1 LVYRSSDLEDL
12 MTSIRLSTA
21 VAIVPLFFFSPAASR
36 AQNPSSGNEA
46 DTAAIKQLVANY
58 SEAFNRH
65 DAHAIG
71 MLFADDADFTNLR
84 GMSRHG
90 RQEIEPFF
98 GTLFTGILKN
108 AQRTDSV
115 RSLRFLSPEIAA
127 VDTDCVI
134 TGSKSPTGA
143 ENPPRKGLLEL
154 IVTKQ
159 SGQWLITLF
168 HEQDLPP
175 APGSK

>member
-1 LVYRSSDLEDL
+1 
-12 MTSIRLSTA
+12 MTSNRLSTA
-21 VAIVPLFFFSPAASR
+21 AAIVPLLFFCPASSR
-36 AQNPSSGNEA
+36 AQNLSSEGDA
-46 DTAAIKQLVANY
+46 DTAAIKQLVTSY

-71 MLFADDADFTNLR
+71 SLFADDADFTNLR

-108 AQRTDSV
+108 AHRTDSV

-127 VDTDCVI
+127 IDTDCVI
-134 TGSKSPTGA
+134 TGSKSPEGA
-143 ENPPRKGLLEL
+143 DNPPRQGLLEL
-154 IVTKQ
+154 ITTKQ
-159 SGQWLITLF
+159 NGHWSIAVF

-175 APGSK
+175 AAPKPGK

>member
-1 LVYRSSDLEDL
+1 MLERPVTLYSSDPEDV
-12 MTSIRLSTA
+12 MPSIRLSTA
-21 VAIVPLFFFSPAASR
+21 LAMVPFLLPSPVTSQ
-36 AQNPSSGNEA
+36 AQNRPWGSDA

-65 DAHAIG
+65 DAHAIAS
-71 MLFADDADFTNLR
+71 LFAEDADFTNLR

-90 RQEIEPFF
+90 RQEIKRFF

-115 RSLRFLSPEIAA
+115 RSLRFLSPVIAA

-134 TGSKSPTGA
+134 TASKSPAGA
-143 ENPPRKGLLEL
+143 ENPPRKGLL
-154 IVTKQ
+154 
-159 SGQWLITLF
+159 
-168 HEQDLPP
+168 
-175 APGSK
+175 